1 MEITKTTVLEVS
13 QSSQLLSSADTSTA
27 ADDEE
32 FQEQYD
38 TVMKEVIVLDNS
50 LVNKGQ
56 VTAEDLVGRPEDK
69 TKVDNSVDVLME
81 HFTHVGR
88 ESCKNQRFYR

>member
-13 QSSQLLSSADTSTA
+13 QSSLMSSSADTSTA
-27 ADDEE
+27 VDDGE

-56 VTAEDLVGRPEDK
+56 VTTEDLVGRPEDK
-69 TKVDNSVDVLME
+69 TKVDNSVGILLALRTE
-81 HFTHVGR
+81 HFTHTGR
-88 ESCKNQRFYR
+88 ESCTN

>member
-13 QSSQLLSSADTSTA
+13 QSSQLSSSADTSTA
-27 ADDEE
+27 ADDGE

-56 VTAEDLVGRPEDK
+56 VTVEDLVGRPEDK
-69 TKVDNSVDVLME
+69 TKVDNSRVYFRSE
-81 HFTHVGR
+81 HSLILAGNLA
-88 ESCKNQRFYR
+88 KANALN

>member
-13 QSSQLLSSADTSTA
+13 QSSLMSSSADTSTA
-27 ADDEE
+27 VDDGE

-56 VTAEDLVGRPEDK
+56 VTVEDLVGRPEDK
-69 TKVDNSVDVLME
+69 TKVDNSVGILLSLRTE
-81 HFTHVGR
+81 HFTHTGR
-88 ESCKNQRFYR
+88 ESCTN

>member
-13 QSSQLLSSADTSTA
+13 QSSLMSSSAETSTA
-27 ADDEE
+27 ADDGE

-56 VTAEDLVGRPEDK
+56 VTTEDLVGRPEDK
-69 TKVDNSVDVLME
+69 TKVDNSVGILLALRTE
-81 HFTHVGR
+81 HFTHIGR
-88 ESCKNQRFYR
+88 ESCTN

>member
-13 QSSQLLSSADTSTA
+13 QSSLMSSSADNSTV
-27 ADDEE
+27 ADDGE

-50 LVNKGQ
+50 LVNKGH
-56 VTAEDLVGRPEDK
+56 VTVEDLVGRPEDK
-69 TKVDNSVDVLME
+69 TKVDNSVGVLLALRTE
-81 HFTHVGR
+81 HFTHTGR
-88 ESCKNQRFYR
+88 ESCTN

>member
-1 MEITKTTVLEVS
+1 MEITKTTVFEVS
-13 QSSQLLSSADTSTA
+13 QSSLMSSSADTSTA
-27 ADDEE
+27 ADDGE

-56 VTAEDLVGRPEDK
+56 VTTEDLVGRPEDK
-69 TKVDNSVDVLME
+69 TKVDNSMDILLTLE
-81 HFTHVGR
+81 G
-88 ESCKNQRFYR
+88 NPA

>member
-27 ADDEE
+27 ADDGE

-69 TKVDNSVDVLME
+69 TKVDNSMGVLLE
-81 HFTHVGR
+81 HFTHAGR

>member
-13 QSSQLLSSADTSTA
+13 QSSLMSSSADTSTA
-27 ADDEE
+27 ADDGE

-56 VTAEDLVGRPEDK
+56 VTVEDLVGRPEDK
-69 TKVDNSVDVLME
+69 TKVDNSVGVLLPLRTE
-81 HFTHVGR
+81 HFTHTGR
-88 ESCKNQRFYR
+88 ESCTN

>member
-13 QSSQLLSSADTSTA
+13 QSSLMSSSADTSTA
-27 ADDEE
+27 VDDGE
-32 FQEQYD
+32 FQDQYD

-56 VTAEDLVGRPEDK
+56 VTTEDLVGRPEDK
-69 TKVDNSVDVLME
+69 TKVDNSVGILLALRTE
-81 HFTHVGR
+81 HFTHIGR
-88 ESCKNQRFYR
+88 ESCTN

>member
-13 QSSQLLSSADTSTA
+13 QSSLMSSSADNSTV
-27 ADDEE
+27 ADDGE

-56 VTAEDLVGRPEDK
+56 VTTEDLVGRPEDK
-69 TKVDNSVDVLME
+69 TKVDNSVGILLAMRTE
-81 HFTHVGR
+81 HFTHIGR
-88 ESCKNQRFYR
+88 ESCTN

>member
-13 QSSQLLSSADTSTA
+13 QSSQLSSSADTSTA
-27 ADDEE
+27 ADDGE

-56 VTAEDLVGRPEDK
+56 VTVEDLVGRPEDK
-69 TKVDNSVDVLME
+69 TKVDNSRVYFHSE
-81 HFTHVGR
+81 HSLILAGNLA
-88 ESCKNQRFYR
+88 EANALN

>member
-13 QSSQLLSSADTSTA
+13 QSSLMSSSADTSTT
-27 ADDEE
+27 ADDGE

-56 VTAEDLVGRPEDK
+56 VTTEDLVGRPEDK
-69 TKVDNSVDVLME
+69 TKVDSSVGILLSLRTE
-81 HFTHVGR
+81 HFTHIGR
-88 ESCKNQRFYR
+88 ESCTN